1 MTRFFPGARTPETW
15 SASMRRTKKI
25 DLAGVDIA
33 SLSLPS
39 NGEKLIYD
47 SEALGLAL
55 RLRASGSRTWI
66 VFESQGG
73 KTRRKTLGDASS
85 LPVQSA
91 RAFCTPPLPAPQKD
105 NPELYSETA
114 SVAEVMAGYLAFG
127 EERRWKPS
135 TGRIMEGAA
144 RLHILPA
151 LGARQVRAITRSEVM
166 KWHQELTR
174 TTSAARMALSTLS
187 GMMLYAEDHGL
198 RKGGSNPCRGLRKKT
213 RGERG
218 SHLTPATMRRLWKA
232 IEGHAELYRDP
243 CDVIRLLLLTGARK
257 SEILTLEW
265 DRVEDGRAVLE
276 DSKSGPRTVWLC
288 APAAAI
294 LDRRRS
300 LSGTRFVF
308 PGMNDDAPRSSV
320 DFAWKKIRKAA
331 GGPTLRLHDLR
342 HHFASIGVTSGLD
355 LKVVGALLGHHDID
369 STLVYAHMPT
379 SAIRRSA
386 NRVSQLID
394 DALSDPGAPSST
406 QHRPSRGRSQQRVQ
420 SFEGSH
426 KEVGN
431 G

>member
-1 MTRFFPGARTPETW
+1 
-15 SASMRRTKKI
+15 MRRTKKI
-25 DLAGVDIA
+25 DLAGVDIS

-39 NGEKLIYD
+39 TGEKLIYD

-66 VFESQGG
+66 VFESGKG
-73 KTRRKTLGDASS
+73 KTSRKTLGDAFS

-91 RAFCTPPLPAPQKD
+91 RAFCTAPLPSPQED
-105 NPELYSETA
+105 NPDLYSETA

-127 EERRWKPS
+127 EDRRWKPS
-135 TGRIMEGAA
+135 TGHVMEGAA

-166 KWHQELTR
+166 KWHQELSR

-198 RKGGSNPCRGLRKKT
+198 RKGGSNPCRGLRKKA

-265 DRVEDGRAVLE
+265 DRIEDGRAVLE

-288 APAAAI
+288 APAVTI

-300 LSGTRFVF
+300 LFGGSFVF
-308 PGMNDDAPRSSV
+308 PGINDDAPRSSV
-320 DFAWKKIRKAA
+320 DFAWKKIRKAVGA
-331 GGPTLRLHDLR
+331 PTLRLHDLR
-342 HHFASIGVTSGLD
+342 HHFAAVGVTNGLD

-386 NRVSQLID
+386 NRVSGLID
-394 DALSDPGAPSST
+394 DALSDPGTPSLNR
-406 QHRPSRGRSQQRVQ
+406 HHPSRARSQQRVQ
-420 SFEGSH
+420 SFEISLT
-426 KEVGN
+426 EVRN

>member
-1 MTRFFPGARTPETW
+1 
-15 SASMRRTKKI
+15 MRRTKKI
-25 DLAGVDIA
+25 DLAGVDIS

-39 NGEKLIYD
+39 TGEKLIYD

-66 VFESQGG
+66 VFESGKG
-73 KTRRKTLGDASS
+73 KTSRKTLGDAFS

-91 RAFCTPPLPAPQKD
+91 RAFCTAPLPSPQED
-105 NPELYSETA
+105 NPDLYSETA

-127 EERRWKPS
+127 EDRRWKPS
-135 TGRIMEGAA
+135 TGHVMEGAA

-166 KWHQELTR
+166 KWHQELSR

-198 RKGGSNPCRGLRKKT
+198 RKGGSNPCRGLRKKA

-218 SHLTPATMRRLWKA
+218 SHLTPATIRRQWKA

-265 DRVEDGRAVLE
+265 DRIEDGRAVLE

-288 APAAAI
+288 APAVTI

-300 LSGTRFVF
+300 LFGGSFVF
-308 PGMNDDAPRSSV
+308 PGINDDAPRSSV
-320 DFAWKKIRKAA
+320 DFAWKKIRKAVGA
-331 GGPTLRLHDLR
+331 PTLRLHDLR
-342 HHFASIGVTSGLD
+342 HHFAAVGVTNGLD

-386 NRVSQLID
+386 NRVSGLID
-394 DALSDPGAPSST
+394 DALSDPGTPSLNR
-406 QHRPSRGRSQQRVQ
+406 HHPSRARSQQRVQ
-420 SFEGSH
+420 SFEISLT
-426 KEVGN
+426 EVRN

>member
-1 MTRFFPGARTPETW
+1 
-15 SASMRRTKKI
+15 MRRTKKI
-25 DLAGVDIA
+25 DLAGVDIF

-39 NGEKLIYD
+39 TGEKLIYD

-66 VFESQGG
+66 VFESGKG
-73 KTRRKTLGDASS
+73 KTSRKTLGDAFS

-91 RAFCTPPLPAPQKD
+91 RAFCTAPLPSPQED
-105 NPELYSETA
+105 NPDLYSETA

-127 EERRWKPS
+127 EDRRWKPS
-135 TGRIMEGAA
+135 TGHVMEGAA

-166 KWHQELTR
+166 KWHQELSR

-198 RKGGSNPCRGLRKKT
+198 RKGGSNPCRGLRKKA

-265 DRVEDGRAVLE
+265 DRIEDGRAVLE

-288 APAAAI
+288 APAVTI

-300 LSGTRFVF
+300 LFGGSFVF
-308 PGMNDDAPRSSV
+308 PGINDDAPRSSV
-320 DFAWKKIRKAA
+320 DFAWKKIRKAVGA
-331 GGPTLRLHDLR
+331 PTLRLHDLR
-342 HHFASIGVTSGLD
+342 HHFAAVGVTNGLD

-386 NRVSQLID
+386 NRVSGLID
-394 DALSDPGAPSST
+394 DALSDPGTPSLNR
-406 QHRPSRGRSQQRVQ
+406 HHPSRARSQQRVQ
-420 SFEGSH
+420 SFEISLT
-426 KEVGN
+426 EVRN